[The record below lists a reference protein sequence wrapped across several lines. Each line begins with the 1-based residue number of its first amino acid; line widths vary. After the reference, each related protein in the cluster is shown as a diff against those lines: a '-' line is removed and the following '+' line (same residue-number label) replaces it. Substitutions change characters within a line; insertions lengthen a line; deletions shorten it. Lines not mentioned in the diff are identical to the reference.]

1 MRLVVVGG
9 VAGGMSCAAR
19 ARRLDETAEI
29 VVLEQGPD
37 VSVASC
43 GLPYHLSGEIADEA
57 ALRVQTPQKLLASL
71 NLDVRTS
78 HEVTAVDPASHS
90 VTVSTPDGVEE
101 ITYDALV
108 LSPGARAVTLPV
120 PGADSPRVSTLRTVE
135 DARELRAEVLGGA
148 SSAVVIG
155 AGFIGVEAAENLR
168 EAGLAVT
175 LVEAAPHVLPPLETE
190 MASLAREELRR
201 LGVDVRESHSVSAI
215 HPGADHDIVELGD
228 GTRIDAQIIISSIG
242 VRARTELAQSAGAR
256 LDNGAIAV
264 DAHGRTSVPG
274 IWAVGDAVT
283 STHAVTGTRRPVA
296 LAGPANRAGRQVADD
311 IIGTGATPGQWRA
324 VDEGA
329 RVRGGEGAWASG
341 HDEQG
346 APAVRPLPD
355 PLATAIVRV
364 GELEVA
370 MTGANRRDLLAAGFD
385 PITLHLHPSQH
396 VGYFPGA
403 QRMDLVVHID
413 SDGRILG
420 AQGVGRDGVA
430 RRIDV
435 LATAMRAGMTAPDLI
450 DLDLSYSPPYGAAKD
465 AVNMIG
471 MNAENVLDGML
482 PMWYPWEL
490 EERRGDSLILD
501 VRSHK
506 EAASGI
512 VPGALVIPHTELRG
526 RLEEVRRA
534 AAGRPIAIHCQ
545 SGVRSYLAH
554 CVLRNAGMESSSL
567 SGGMLT
573 LRAWLGDRADEVL
586 VDPAI

>member
-29 VVLEQGPD
+29 IVLERGVD

-71 NLDVRTS
+71 NLDVRTA
-78 HEVTAVDPASHS
+78 HDVTSIDPSRRLL
-90 VTVSTPDGVEE
+90 TVSTPTGVET
-101 ITYDALV
+101 IGYDALV
-108 LSPGARAVTLPV
+108 LSPGARAVKLPI

-135 DARELRAEVLGGA
+135 DARALRAEVLSGA
-148 SSAVVIG
+148 HSAVVIG

-168 EAGLAVT
+168 EAGLDVA

-190 MASLAREELRR
+190 MATLAREELRR
-201 LGVDVRESHSVSAI
+201 LGIDVHESVGVAAI
-215 HPGADHDIVELGD
+215 HPGDDHDTVELAD
-228 GTRIDAQIIISSIG
+228 GTRIDAEIIISSIG
-242 VRARTELAQSAGAR
+242 VRARTELAETAGAV
-256 LDNGAIAV
+256 LEGGAIVV

-274 IWAVGDAVT
+274 IWAVGDAVS
-283 STHAVTGTRRPVA
+283 STHAVTGVRRPVA

-311 IIGTGATPGQWRA
+311 IIGPRGGAGHWRA
-324 VDEGA
+324 VDETGE
-329 RVRGGEGAWASG
+329 VRGGTPAWASEG
-341 HDEQG
+341 ETENG
-346 APAVRPLPD
+346 PTVRPIPD
-355 PLATAIVRV
+355 PLSTAIVRV
-364 GELEVA
+364 GELQVA
-370 MTGANRRDLLAAGFD
+370 MTGANRRDLLAAGFE
-385 PITLHLHPSQH
+385 PLTMHLHPSHH

-413 SDGRILG
+413 HDGRILG
-420 AQGVGRDGVA
+420 AQGVGRAGVA

-435 LATAMRAGMTAPDLI
+435 LATAMRAGLEAPDLI
-450 DLDLSYSPPYGAAKD
+450 DLDLAYAPPFGAAKD
-465 AVNMIG
+465 AINMVG
-471 MNAENVLDGML
+471 MNAENVLDGQL
-482 PMWYPWEL
+482 PLWYPWEL
-490 EERRGDSLILD
+490 EERRADSLILD
-501 VRSHK
+501 VRSRA

-512 VPGALVIPHTELRG
+512 IPGALVIPHTELRE
-526 RLEEVRRA
+526 RLDEVREA

-554 CVLRNAGMESSSL
+554 CVLRNAGLESSSM

-573 LRAWLGDRADEVL
+573 LRAWLGDRASQVL
-586 VDPAI
+586 VAPGE

>member
-29 VVLEQGPD
+29 VVLEQGAD

-57 ALRVQTPQKLLASL
+57 ALRVQTPRKLLASL
-71 NLDVRTS
+71 NLDVRTG
-78 HEVTAVDPASHS
+78 HEVTAVDPTARL
-90 VTVSTPDGVEE
+90 VTVATPDGVEE
-101 ITYDALV
+101 VSYDALV

-120 PGADSPRVSTLRTVE
+120 PGADSPRVSELRTVE
-135 DARELRAEVLGGA
+135 DARALRAEVLGGA
-148 SSAVVIG
+148 TSAVVIG

-168 EAGLAVT
+168 EAGLDVT

-190 MASLAREELRR
+190 MASLARQELRR
-201 LGVDVRESHSVSAI
+201 LGIDVKESASVTAI
-215 HPGADHDIVELGD
+215 HPGVDHDTVELAD
-228 GTRIDAQIIISSIG
+228 GTRIDAEIIISSIG
-242 VRARTELAQSAGAR
+242 VRARTELAESAGAV
-256 LDNGAIAV
+256 LENGAIVV

-274 IWAVGDAVT
+274 IWAVGDAVV
-283 STHAVTGTRRPVA
+283 STHAVTGARRPVA

-311 IIGTGATPGQWRA
+311 IIGTRSTPGHWRA
-324 VDEGA
+324 IDEEGA
-329 RVRGGEGAWASG
+329 VRGGADAWTPEQDGKGAS
-341 HDEQG
+341 
-346 APAVRPLPD
+346 AVRPIPD
-355 PLATAIVRV
+355 PLATSIVRV

-370 MTGANRRDLLAAGFD
+370 MTGANRRDLLTAGFD
-385 PITLHLHPSQH
+385 PLTLHLHPSQH

-403 QRMDLVVHID
+403 QAMHLVVHID
-413 SDGRILG
+413 RDGRILG

-465 AVNMIG
+465 AVNMVG
-471 MNAENVLDGML
+471 MYAENVLDGQL
-482 PMWYPWEL
+482 PLWYPWEL
-490 EERRGDSLILD
+490 EKRRADSLILD
-501 VRSHK
+501 VRSYG
-506 EAASGI
+506 EAASGV

-526 RLEEVRRA
+526 RLDEVREA
-534 AAGRPIAIHCQ
+534 AGGRPIAIHCQ

-554 CVLRNAGMESSSL
+554 CVLRNAGFTSSSM

-586 VDPAI
+586 VAPAE

>member
-29 VVLEQGPD
+29 VVLERGAD

-57 ALRVQTPQKLLASL
+57 ALRVQTPQRLLASL
-71 NLDVRTS
+71 NLDVRTG
-78 HEVTAVDPASHS
+78 HDVTAIDPARRV
-90 VTVSTPDGVEE
+90 VTVNTSGGAGE
-101 ITYDALV
+101 IAYDALV
-108 LSPGARAVTLPV
+108 LSPGASAVALPV

-135 DARELRAEVLGGA
+135 DARELRASVLSGA
-148 SSAVVIG
+148 RSAVVVG

-168 EAGLAVT
+168 EAGLDVT
-175 LVEAAPHVLPPLETE
+175 LLEAAPHVLPPLETE
-190 MASLAREELRR
+190 MATLAREELRA
-201 LGVDVRESHSVSAI
+201 LGIVVRESVGVVAI
-215 HPGADHDIVELGD
+215 RPGIGHDTVELAD
-228 GTRIDAQIIISSIG
+228 GTLIDAEIIVSSIG
-242 VRARTELAQSAGAR
+242 VRAHTELAETAGVA
-256 LDNGAIAV
+256 LVGGAIAV

-274 IWAVGDAVT
+274 IWAVGDAVA
-283 STHAVTGTRRPVA
+283 STHAVTGVVRPVA

-311 IIGTGATPGQWRA
+311 IIGTRSPAGRWRMIDEDGA
-324 VDEGA
+324 
-329 RVRGGEGAWASG
+329 VRGGEAAWTRTSEETG
-341 HDEQG
+341 VR
-346 APAVRPLPD
+346 AVKPLPK

-364 GELEVA
+364 GGLEVA
-370 MTGANRRDLLAAGFD
+370 MTGANRRDLIAAGFA
-385 PITLHLHPSQH
+385 PITLHLHPSHH

-413 SDGRILG
+413 ADGRILG

-435 LATAMRAGMTAPDLI
+435 LATAMRAGLSATDLI
-450 DLDLSYSPPYGAAKD
+450 DLDLSYSPPFGAAKD

-471 MNAENVLDGML
+471 MTAENVLDGQL
-482 PMWYPWEL
+482 PLWYPWEL
-490 EERRGDSLILD
+490 EERMDDSLILD
-501 VRSHK
+501 VRSRA

-512 VPGALVIPHTELRG
+512 VPGALVIPHTELRE
-526 RLEEVRRA
+526 RLDEVSAA

-554 CVLRNAGMESSSL
+554 CVLRNAGFESSSL

-573 LRAWLGDRADEVL
+573 LRAWLGDRLDGVL
-586 VDPAI
+586 VEPAN